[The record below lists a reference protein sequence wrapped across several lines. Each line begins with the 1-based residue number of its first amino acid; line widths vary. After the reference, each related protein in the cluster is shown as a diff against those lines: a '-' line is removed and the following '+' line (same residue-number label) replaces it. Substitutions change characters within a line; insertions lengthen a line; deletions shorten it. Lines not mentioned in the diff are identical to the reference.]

1 MRLCYI
7 KYPISEKPSHQ
18 LSWSHYVELL
28 KISNDLERS
37 FYEKQCLLEKWS
49 IPELKRQ
56 KKASLFLRLA
66 ASKDKEG
73 VLELARK

>member
-1 MRLCYI
+1 
-7 KYPISEKPSHQ
+7 
-18 LSWSHYVELL
+18 V
-28 KISNDLERS
+28 KITNDLEGS

-66 ASKDKEG
+66 GFMPK
-73 VLELARK
+73 LN